1 MLKDGFLQNEVGENF
16 RIPQSQAS
24 RWLTKEHDTMKD
36 EALKHRKPFR
46 KGRRAV
52 KYVQFIQAT
61 F

>member
-1 MLKDGFLQNEVGENF
+1 MLKDGFLQNEVAENF

-24 RWLTKEHDTMKD
+24 RWLTKEHDIMKD
-36 EALKHRKPFR
+36 EALKHRKLFR

-52 KYVQFIQAT
+52 KYVEFIQAT